1 MLTLTCSHSS
11 LLHHLVTAVY
21 FRHTPAV
28 QDEPNTA
35 LVSAAKEDIVA
46 AIFICETPLLPIGCS
61 RQSAFSGGR
70 EPLV

>member
-11 LLHHLVTAVY
+11 LLHLATAVY
-21 FRHTPAV
+21 SRHTPAV
-28 QDEPNTA
+28 EDEPNTA

-46 AIFICETPLLPIGCS
+46 AIFICETPLPPIGCS